1 MYRIIFFDIDG
12 TLRDEAYGIPETA
25 KTAVRRCKENDYYL
39 CLCTGRTIGTITDD
53 VLDLEM
59 DGIIAGGGSHIE
71 FHKKLIKKSFFKE
84 EKVREVS
91 FYLKYK
97 NHEAAFTFETDD
109 IVFMNKEAV
118 KILTSLNDEKFK
130 SLTDKEMQFVEEHQK
145 IVYEENIHSFN
156 EKLHRVNKICLW
168 SSEEIF
174 EEIKSIFSDNE
185 IQLAQSFSFDSRNY
199 YEIIQSN
206 CNKGEAILDLC
217 HYLDVPIEKTMAFG
231 DGRNDIDMLKTVDT
245 AIGVKGGNE
254 EIFQYVASICEEP
267 MKDGIYLEL
276 KRRNV
281 I

>member
-12 TLRDEAYGIPETA
+12 TLRYEAYGIPKTA
-25 KTAVRRCKENDYYL
+25 KTAVRKCKENSYYL

-53 VLDLEM
+53 VIDLAM

-71 FHKKLIKKSFFKE
+71 FHNKLIKKSFFKE
-84 EKVREVS
+84 DKVREVS
-91 FYLKYK
+91 FYLKDK
-97 NHEAAFTFETDD
+97 NDEVAFTFETDN

-118 KILTSLNDEKFK
+118 KILTYLNDEKFK
-130 SLTDKEMQFVEEHQK
+130 SLTEKEMQFVEENQK
-145 IVYEENIHSFN
+145 IIYKENIHSFN
-156 EKLHRVNKICLW
+156 EKLYGVNKICLW

-174 EEIKSIFSDNE
+174 EEIKSIFSEDE
-185 IQLAQSFSFDSRNY
+185 IQLAQSFIFNSSNY

-206 CNKGEAILDLC
+206 CSKGKAILDLC
-217 HYLDVPIEKTMAFG
+217 HYLDIPIEKTMAFG
-231 DGRNDIDMLKTVDT
+231 DGRNDIDMLKVVDT

-254 EIFQYVASICEEP
+254 EIFQYVTSICEEP
-267 MKDGIYLEL
+267 MEDGIYLEL

>member
-1 MYRIIFFDIDG
+1 
-12 TLRDEAYGIPETA
+12 
-25 KTAVRRCKENDYYL
+25 
-39 CLCTGRTIGTITDD
+39 
-53 VLDLEM
+53 
-59 DGIIAGGGSHIE
+59 
-71 FHKKLIKKSFFKE
+71 
-84 EKVREVS
+84 
-91 FYLKYK
+91 
-97 NHEAAFTFETDD
+97 
-109 IVFMNKEAV
+109 MNKEAV

-231 DGRNDIDMLKTVDT
+231 DGRNDIDMLKTVGT